1 MSTGTTTGLRVTD
14 LARATGVRPDTIR
27 YYERVGLLA
36 PPPRTS
42 AGYRM
47 YPPSTAER
55 VRFIQGCRRLGLR
68 LREIAD
74 LLAVRDTGVC
84 PCEPAE
90 TLLHRRIAELDAEL
104 ARLGALR
111 ETLAGMVQEL
121 PQGRC
126 PDISPGTWCP
136 GTEPF

>member
-74 LLAVRDTGVC
+74 LLAGGDTGVC
-84 PCEPAE
+84 PCEPAGACGA
-90 TLLHRRIAELDAEL
+90 RGMAALD
-104 ARLGALR
+104 
-111 ETLAGMVQEL
+111 
-121 PQGRC
+121 
-126 PDISPGTWCP
+126 
-136 GTEPF
+136 

>member
-36 PPPRTS
+36 PPPRTP

>member
-36 PPPRTS
+36 PPPRTP

-126 PDISPGTWCP
+126 PDISPGTWGP